1 MPAPATPP
9 RTPDPQ
15 PPRPAPAPTPA
26 LGPGPGPGLPPS
38 AFGPTGIGTTAA
50 RITPKTG
57 HTRPP
62 QTPADRR
69 VNP

>member
-1 MPAPATPP
+1 MPGPATPP

-50 RITPKTG
+50 RIVPKTG
-57 HTRPP
+57 ATRPP
-62 QTPADRR
+62 ETPDRR